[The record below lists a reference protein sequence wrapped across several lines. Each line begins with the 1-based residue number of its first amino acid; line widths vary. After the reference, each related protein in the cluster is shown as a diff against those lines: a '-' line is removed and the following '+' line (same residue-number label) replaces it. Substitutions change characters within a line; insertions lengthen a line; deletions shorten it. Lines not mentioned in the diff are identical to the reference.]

1 MASEEKKVDVLILG
15 AGLSGLAAAYQL
27 SKKVPSLTFLVA
39 EANDRVG
46 GRTLTMHLKGPQG
59 QKDAFDLGAH
69 WVCRRQKDI
78 MSLIEDL
85 GIEYYP
91 QNVSGMYW
99 WHYILYSI
107 RAIIVAG
114 NQCKRIDKKHNWFL
128 LHAMHFIAFE
138 K

>member
-91 QNVSGMYW
+91 QNVSGICDSNSFCIPFV
-99 WHYILYSI
+99 IL
-107 RAIIVAG
+107 
-114 NQCKRIDKKHNWFL
+114 L
-128 LHAMHFIAFE
+128 
-138 K
+138 

>member
-85 GIEYYP
+85 RKGNVRLIDGIE
-91 QNVSGMYW
+91 QMTCELKVKVG
-99 WHYILYSI
+99 
-107 RAIIVAG
+107 
-114 NQCKRIDKKHNWFL
+114 
-128 LHAMHFIAFE
+128 
-138 K
+138 

>member
-78 MSLIEDL
+78 MSLIEEL
-85 GIEYYP
+85 GGIEYYP
-91 QNVSGMYW
+91 QNVSGMYVTK
-99 WHYILYSI
+99 YSRGNSI
-107 RAIIVAG
+107 CIPISCASSSIVAG
-114 NQCKRIDKKHNWFL
+114 NQCKRIDR
-128 LHAMHFIAFE
+128 
-138 K
+138 